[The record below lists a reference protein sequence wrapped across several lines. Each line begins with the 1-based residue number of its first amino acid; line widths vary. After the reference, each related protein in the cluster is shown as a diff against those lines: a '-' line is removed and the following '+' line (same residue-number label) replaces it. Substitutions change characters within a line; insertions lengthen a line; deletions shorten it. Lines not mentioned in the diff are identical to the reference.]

1 MVNPAGTDTI
11 IYLSSMTTG
20 VYTITGTS
28 EGVEGT
34 VDVTHYPDEPATIVL
49 SPDEAGVPAGAD
61 TVFEAVARDQYN
73 NHIDMGGYGSTYG
86 YNLSFSLVDGDGS
99 LGSRYLEDDSLNWKV
114 GYTSY
119 QYSADTSY
127 IRAHYE
133 GNPADTVVLYSAE
146 PGDFDHFMIHV
157 ISDSS
162 YVSDG
167 EIEEANWI
175 ILEAQD
181 ENNIRIYTYDNDDTV
196 ELALTGSAAADSQ
209 VTWFFPIIT
218 FLKEVP
224 PPEGVAGLTA
234 ALPPGSFYNG
244 QTVEGIGIANQVAET
259 AQATATDTAGNTGTS
274 AGMTWIPDAVSAFRV
289 QLEGGVTTINAM
301 DTVNVEVAAIDQ
313 FGNPTDLGL
322 PLNVVLSANS
332 GLVQFPT
339 GATQLMA
346 AAIVLYPT
354 VVLGAASGLTITVA
368 DLSDPSTYGI
378 SDPIE
383 VLPAGIADAPVVWG
397 MSVNL
402 ASGSI
407 LYQVPVQ
414 SSVDIKLYNKVGME
428 VKDLVNGEKAAGYY
442 SESLDAL
449 NLSSDI
455 YFVVMKAG
463 DFTKTVKVPVIK

>member
-1 MVNPAGTDTI
+1 LI
-11 IYLSSMTTG
+11 
-20 VYTITGTS
+20 
-28 EGVEGT
+28 
-34 VDVTHYPDEPATIVL
+34 
-49 SPDEAGVPAGAD
+49 
-61 TVFEAVARDQYN
+61 
-73 NHIDMGGYGSTYG
+73 
-86 YNLSFSLVDGDGS
+86 DGDGS
-99 LGSRYLEDDSLNWKV
+99 LGSQYLEDDSLNWKV

-119 QYSADTSY
+119 EYSADTAV
-127 IRAHYE
+127 IRASWE
-133 GNPADTVVLYSAE
+133 GVTDDVTLFSAE
-146 PGDFDHFMIHV
+146 PGAFHHYSLEINHGHDTA
-157 ISDSS
+157 

-167 EIEEANWI
+167 AYGPSTLNIVRI
-175 ILEAQD
+175 EAQD

-209 VTWFFPIIT
+209 VVWFVPMMYAAAI
-218 FLKEVP
+218 KEG
-224 PPEGVAGLTA
+224 PESVAGLTA
-234 ALPPGSFYNG
+234 VLPPGMFEDG
-244 QTVEGIGIANQVAET
+244 QSCDIGIANQVAET
-259 AQATATDTAGNTGTS
+259 AQVTATDSAGNTGTS
-274 AGMTWIPDAVSAFRV
+274 DGITWLPTEVGAFRV

-442 SESLDAL
+442 SESL
-449 NLSSDI
+449 
-455 YFVVMKAG
+455 
-463 DFTKTVKVPVIK
+463 TR